1 MQDKTTRARNLRKN
15 LTEQEKI
22 LWQLLRKK
30 SINNLKFRRQYAIG
44 NYIVDFVCHEKKL
57 IIEIDGGQ
65 HNEEKNIAYDKERTK
80 YLKTKGFK
88 VIRFWNDEIKTNLD
102 GVYEEIPRYLG
113 Q

>member
-30 SINNLKFRRQYAIG
+30 SVNNLKIRRQYAID
-44 NYIVDFVCHEKKL
+44 NYIVDIVCHEKKL

-102 GVYEEIPRYLG
+102 GVYEEILRYLG